1 MYLHRRSPP
10 HRLTRVGL
18 DEVRRRFADELAEA
32 LELRTPGLREAFA
45 RVPRERFLDR
55 GPWLLFGIDGY
66 HSTPDA
72 DPAQVYADCSLALD
86 VSRFINNSSPYLV
99 AKMIDALALEAGER
113 VVQVGCGSGYY
124 TAILADL
131 VGREGRVRA
140 LELEPRLAE
149 RARRNL
155 RRVRQVEVVHG
166 DGTDPLDGPLDAI
179 LVGGGVTHPPDS
191 WLDALDVGG
200 RLVLPLTGTR
210 IPGGVTARVIRDHA
224 GQVLRLVKHGAGFEA
239 RFIDGV
245 AIPALFGGR
254 DPEMQRRIA
263 RAFEGGGVRE
273 VRSLR
278 RDEHVHD
285 DTCWLQ
291 GVGFCLSTQE
301 LRGS

>member
-1 MYLHRRSPP
+1 
-10 HRLTRVGL
+10 VGL

-32 LELRTPGLREAFA
+32 LDLRTPGLRDAFA

-66 HSTPDA
+66 HSTADA

-86 VSRFINNSSPYLV
+86 VSPYLL
-99 AKMIDALALEAGER
+99 AKMIDALALEPGDR

-124 TAILADL
+124 TAILAEL
-131 VGREGRVRA
+131 VGSEGRVRA

-166 DGTDPLDGPLDAI
+166 DGIDPLDGPLDAI
-179 LVGGGVTHPPDS
+179 LACGGVTHPPGS
-191 WLDALDVGG
+191 WLDALAVGG

-224 GQVLRLVKHGAGFEA
+224 GQVLRLVKHDAGFEA

-254 DPEMQRRIA
+254 DPEMQKRIA
-263 RAFEGGGVRE
+263 RAFEGGGVRS

-278 RDEHVHD
+278 RDEHAHD

-291 GVGFCLSTQE
+291 GESFCLSTQPPPE
-301 LRGS
+301 N